1 MDFIFQLKTT
11 LLNMFGQNTN
21 DMVTGKLILKTRK
34 GKELVVNHIHFPM
47 FDDHLAGAYVQYTYD
62 APEGERP
69 LVGSI
74 SKEDIEDIYCQTVKV
89 LMDISI
95 MGRCSGLI
103 RSTSSHLVTRSTTP
117 KGRPF
122 WPTQIRL
129 N

>member
-1 MDFIFQLKTT
+1 MV
-11 LLNMFGQNTN
+11 GQNTN

-47 FDDHLAGAYVQYTYD
+47 FDDQLAGAYVQYTYD

-89 LMDISI
+89 LIEICILREMFSVDKEYFESLKDIQHNAKREALLNHPDTVKLKTSI
-95 MGRCSGLI
+95 
-103 RSTSSHLVTRSTTP
+103 V
-117 KGRPF
+117 
-122 WPTQIRL
+122 
-129 N
+129 